1 MSGWLES
8 LHTGEWSYEPE
19 PFNGK
24 FGSRTIPIAT
34 WQKAGIY
41 RSLGLRNPPAQRNT
55 LAKYT
60 AGKRTRAYLGRHC
73 LSLSPYVRLGT
84 RLYPTRTWSTLPIH
98 ATESVTAIDRYT
110 VAFKWN
116 VPNAEVIR
124 DAMQSIGSF
133 IIDEAHEAVE
143 KWGNLDDWHHAI
155 GTGPFILKDFIPGD
169 SATLVGIPI
178 TGDMTN
184 QIRRISSPTSTLS
197 RLL

>member
-1 MSGWLES
+1 MEIRAAELYQLPPGRKLGILQSLE
-8 LHTGEWSYEPE
+8 
-19 PFNGK
+19 
-24 FGSRTIPIAT
+24 
-34 WQKAGIY
+34 
-41 RSLGLRNPPAQRNT
+41 LRNPPAQRNT

-73 LSLSPYVRLGT
+73 LHYHRMYGLGHGFT
-84 RLYPTRTWSTLPIH
+84 QPGPGAHYQFTPLK
-98 ATESVTAIDRYT
+98 SVTAIDRYT

-124 DAMQSIGSF
+124 DAMQSIGSLSS
-133 IIDEAHEAVE
+133 IEAHEAVE

-169 SATLVGIPI
+169 SATLVRNPNYW
-178 TGDMTN
+178 DMTN